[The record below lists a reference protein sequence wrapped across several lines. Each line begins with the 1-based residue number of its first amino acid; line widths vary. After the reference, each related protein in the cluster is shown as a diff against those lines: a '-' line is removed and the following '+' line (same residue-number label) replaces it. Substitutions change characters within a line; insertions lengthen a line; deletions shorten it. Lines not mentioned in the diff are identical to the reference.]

1 MLRRIASE
9 AAAHIGAATGSRLSG
24 GTEDWRTAA
33 CNASPVLETVV
44 IVDDN
49 GAFRARARVLLTC
62 DGYEVIGEA
71 SGGRSGLDTVC
82 RLRPDVALLDI
93 QLPDMDGFAVATGLK
108 LAGAQS
114 AVVLVSARDVSD
126 YGRALAGCG
135 ARGFIAKAELCGDR
149 LRALL
154 EVSV

>member
-1 MLRRIASE
+1 M
-9 AAAHIGAATGSRLSG
+9 
-24 GTEDWRTAA
+24 
-33 CNASPVLETVV
+33 

-49 GAFRARARVLLTC
+49 GAFRAQARLLLNC

-71 SGGRSGLDTVC
+71 SNGYSGLEAVR
-82 RLRPDVALLDI
+82 RLRPDAAFVDI
-93 QLPDMDGFAVATGLK
+93 QLPDIDGFAVATDLR
-108 LAGAQS
+108 LARVES
-114 AVVLVSARDVSD
+114 AVVLISARDVSD